1 MDWLNFVKALFLGG
15 VEGLT
20 EFLPISSTGH
30 LILFGELISF
40 QSTQAKVFEVVIQL
54 GASLAVC
61 WLYRARIMN
70 LIRGLKS
77 KSTQERHFAAC
88 VLLAFLPSALAGA
101 LLIGFIKSALFNPMV
116 VAAMLIIGGIVIMLV
131 ERMAKKPATEE
142 MHHITLKQALGVGL
156 AQCAAMIPGTSRSGA
171 TIMGGML
178 AGLSRKAATEFS
190 FFLAIPTMLGAA
202 SYDLFRHHHLLSLE
216 DMMTISGGF
225 LAAFISALFTVRAL
239 IRFIERHSFEV
250 FAWYRI
256 ILGVILI
263 AFLSF

>member
-1 MDWLNFVKALFLGG
+1 MDWLNFVKAILLGA

-40 QSTQAKVFEVVIQL
+40 RSSQAKVFEVVIQL

-61 WLYRARIMN
+61 WLYRSKIMD

-77 KSTQERHFAAC
+77 KGTQERHFAGC
-88 VLLAFLPSALAGA
+88 VLLAFLPSAVAGA
-101 LLIGFIKSALFNPMV
+101 LLISFIKSALFNPMV
-116 VAAMLIIGGIVIMLV
+116 VAAMLIIGGIVIMIV
-131 ERMAKKPATEE
+131 ERMAQAPTTEE
-142 MHHITLKQALGVGL
+142 MHHITKKQALGIGL

-202 SYDLFRHHHLLSLE
+202 SYDLFRHYHLLSPQDL
-216 DMMTISGGF
+216 MAISGGF
-225 LAAFISALFTVRAL
+225 FAAFISALFTVRAL
-239 IRFIERHSFEV
+239 IRFIARHSFEV

-256 ILGVILI
+256 VLGIVLI
-263 AFLSF
+263 AFFSF